1 MSKKSRSCAKNCATT
16 TFFFLIYYNHI
27 YIHPY
32 SAFHKPS
39 FILLK
44 FGTIFALTLYVYKK
58 TIQSKGVKRLAKVI
72 TAAEAVKLIKDG
84 DMVATTGFVGSG
96 HPEALTAALERRFL
110 KEKTPRNLGLI
121 FCAGQGDGKDRG
133 LNHLAHAGLVKRA
146 IGGHWNLA
154 PKLGQL
160 AVDNQIE
167 AYNFPQG
174 TLTHWFRE
182 LAGHKPGVITKVGL
196 NTFVDPRIEG
206 GKISGI
212 TTQDL
217 VEVIQLDGEEWLWYK
232 PFPVN
237 IALIRGTSADEKGNI
252 SIERE
257 AVSPESLSIAQAVKS
272 SGGIVIAQVERIV
285 ANGTIHPMLVKVPSI
300 SVDYIVVANPD
311 EHMQTFVRQYNPAYS
326 GETRIP
332 LSSLPALP
340 LNERK
345 IIARRATMELI
356 PDARVNLGI
365 GMPEGVSMVAA
376 EEGISNTMTL
386 TVEAGPIGGVPAG
399 GLEFGAAANAE
410 AILDQPY
417 QFDFY
422 DGGGLDI
429 AFLGLAETDEL
440 GNINV
445 SKFKGRVA
453 GCGGFINI
461 TQNSKK
467 VVFCGTF
474 TAGGLKVQVADNK
487 LSIVH
492 EGKAKKFLKEV
503 EQITFSGDYA
513 RKTRQTVK
521 YITERAVFEL
531 QAAGMTITEIA
542 PGIDLEKDV
551 LAYMDFKPIISPSL
565 KIMDERIFRDEPM
578 NLKID

>member
-16 TFFFLIYYNHI
+16 TFFVLIYYNHI

-39 FILLK
+39 FILK

-58 TIQSKGVKRLAKVI
+58 TIQSKGVKSLTKII
-72 TAAEAVKLIKDG
+72 TADEAVKLIKDG

-96 HPEALTAALERRFL
+96 HPEALTAALEKRFL
-110 KEKTPRNLGLI
+110 KEKAPRNLGLI

-133 LNHLAHAGLVKRA
+133 LNHLAHAGLVKRV

-182 LAGHKPGVITKVGL
+182 MAGHKPGVITKVGL

-206 GKISGI
+206 GKISSI

-217 VEVIQLDGEEWLWYK
+217 VEVIQLGGEEWLWYK

-237 IALIRGTSADEKGNI
+237 VALIRGTSADEKGNI

-285 ANGTIHPMLVKVPSI
+285 ANGTIHPMMVKVPSI
-300 SVDYIVVANPD
+300 SVDYIVVASPD

-345 IIARRATMELI
+345 IIARRAAMELI
-356 PDARVNLGI
+356 PNARVNLGI
-365 GMPEGVSMVAA
+365 GMPEGVAMVAA

-429 AFLGLAETDEL
+429 AFLGLAETDEQ

-474 TAGGLKVQVADNK
+474 TAGGLKVQVDTNK
-487 LSIVH
+487 LSIVN
-492 EGKAKKFLKEV
+492 EGRAKKFLKKV

-513 RKTRQTVK
+513 RQTRQTVR

>member
-1 MSKKSRSCAKNCATT
+1 M
-16 TFFFLIYYNHI
+16 
-27 YIHPY
+27 
-32 SAFHKPS
+32 
-39 FILLK
+39 
-44 FGTIFALTLYVYKK
+44 
-58 TIQSKGVKRLAKVI
+58 AKVI

-503 EQITFSGDYA
+503 EQITFSGNYA